1 MVSYNSSISRIKV
14 VANALAELSEK
25 TVFVGG
31 ATVSLYATDS
41 TARESRTTDD
51 VDVVVEIVSY
61 ADYALFEEKLRAV
74 GFSNDTESRV
84 ICRYKIQGII
94 VDIMPIDDSVLGFSN
109 VWYKEG
115 MTNAIEINILETTK
129 ILIFEPP
136 YFLASKLEALKS
148 RGMSDIRYS
157 SDFEDIIYLFDNRN
171 ELLNELLNAKD
182 SIKEYLQAEFSQ
194 LLQLPIIQEAI
205 EANVEQDFVY
215 ARANKI
221 IEIWQRFVL
230 K

>member
-1 MVSYNSSISRIKV
+1 MVSYNNSIARIRV
-14 VANALAELSEK
+14 VANALSELSEK

-31 ATVSLYATDS
+31 ATVSLYATDP
-41 TARESRTTDD
+41 TARESRPTDD
-51 VDVVVEIVSY
+51 VDVIVEIISY
-61 ADYALFEEKLRAV
+61 ANYSLFEEKLRSV
-74 GFSNDTESRV
+74 GFRNDFESKV

-109 VWYKEG
+109 IWYKEG
-115 MTNAIEINILETTK
+115 IENTIGININETTQ
-129 ILIFEPP
+129 IQIFESP

-157 SDFEDIIYLFDNRN
+157 SDFEDIIYLFDNRIEFLDELTDAKNTIKRYLQN
-171 ELLNELLNAKD
+171 ELKN
-182 SIKEYLQAEFSQ
+182 

-215 ARANKI
+215 ARANRI
-221 IEIWQRFVL
+221 LEIWENFIGS
-230 K
+230 